1 MTSDSRQN
9 AIQELAYAKWE
20 QAGWPIGDGVQFW
33 LEAEQELNTACL
45 CDETGCSTELKD
57 ATNQKTSTAV
67 AFAPVD
73 PPPLALPKS
82 RQPRKKV
89 G

>member
-20 QAGWPIGDGVQFW
+20 QAGWPSGDGLQFW
-33 LEAEQELNTACL
+33 LEAEQEVLTECSHNQTD
-45 CDETGCSTELKD
+45 CDSAQDPSTSRKS
-57 ATNQKTSTAV
+57 ASA
-67 AFAPVD
+67 AFAPIN
-73 PPPLALPKS
+73 PPPLKLPKS
-82 RQPRKKV
+82 GQTRKKA